1 MILVMIII
9 KLFISGEKKMKLDGL
24 DELQQ
29 FNFSEDIDMMTEVF
43 DVSRDELFKLI
54 GISDIRNKTNIDQLY
69 DFCYNNGFYI
79 NDIKWQEYRELFD
92 GISED
97 VFCHGSR
104 SGIKGEINLSISTNM
119 NDFGQG
125 FYLGQTIKQAGM
137 FVSESENSSIYLFKF
152 DMNNLSKVVF
162 NTEVDWMLAISYYRD
177 LLPQYKDHKRIKNII
192 DKIDKCDFVI
202 APIAD
207 NRIFELVDA
216 FANNMLTDKQTMHA
230 LSATYLGYQYVL
242 KSNKALSQLE
252 VLDRCYLCPI
262 ERSNYNHANDI
273 ESNTSLNKARLA
285 KYRYKNQG
293 LYIDDIL
300 S

>member
-1 MILVMIII
+1 
-9 KLFISGEKKMKLDGL
+9 MKLDGL

-54 GISDIRNKTNIDQLY
+54 GISNIRNKTNIDQLY

-92 GISED
+92 GVSED

-137 FVSESENSSIYLFKF
+137 FVSDSENSSIYLFKF

-162 NTEVDWMLAISYYRD
+162 NTEVDWMLAISYYRN

-216 FANNMLTDKQTMHA
+216 FANNILTDKQTMHA

-252 VLDRCYLCPI
+252 VLDRCYLCPV

>member
-1 MILVMIII
+1 
-9 KLFISGEKKMKLDGL
+9 MKLDGL

-54 GISDIRNKTNIDQLY
+54 GISNIRNKTNIDQLY
-69 DFCYNNGFYI
+69 DFCYNKGFYI

-137 FVSESENSSIYLFKF
+137 FVSDSENSSIYLFKF

-162 NTEVDWMLAISYYRD
+162 NTEVDWMLAISYYRN

-216 FANNMLTDKQTMHA
+216 FANNILTDKQTIHA

-252 VLDRCYLCPI
+252 VLDRCYLCPV